1 MMDLIEK
8 WKGLLASSFEQFL
21 NTLGSYMPSIIG
33 AIALL
38 ITGFVVAWLC
48 RWLIL
53 RLANSLDIFAQRYS
67 VNNSVVQFKWSLT
80 RLLANIV
87 YFLVLLFFV
96 TATAESLG
104 LPGIA
109 EWLGHVIVY
118 LPSLVIAMFIV
129 WFGFLLGTFVR
140 DKVSSLANTSNITHA
155 DELGAIAR
163 ISVIALTIV
172 IGLSQIGIHIQL
184 IEQLL
189 VVITTAIVIALGLAF
204 GLGASPTMANIVSI
218 GNLKQRYNIG
228 DRIKIDSTEGEIISF
243 SKTAVII
250 DTGPEQASIPA
261 RLFQEKASFLIM
273 QKNDDSDT

>member
-1 MMDLIEK
+1 MDQLEK
-8 WKGLLASSFEQFL
+8 WKALLTSSFEQFL
-21 NTLGSYMPSIIG
+21 NTLGSYLPSIIG

-53 RLANSLDIFAQRYS
+53 RLAKSLDIVAQRYS
-67 VNNSVVQFKWSLT
+67 VNNSALQIKWSLS
-80 RLLANIV
+80 RLLANII

-118 LPSLVIAMFIV
+118 LPSLVIALLIV
-129 WFGFLLGTFVR
+129 WLGFLLGTFVK
-140 DKVSSLANTSNITHA
+140 DKVSSLARDSNIAHA
-155 DELGAIAR
+155 DELGVIAR
-163 ISVIALTIV
+163 ICVISLTII

-184 IEQLL
+184 IEHLF
-189 VVITTAIVIALGLAF
+189 VVFTTAVVIALGLAF

-218 GNLKQRYNIG
+218 GNLKQRYNVS
-228 DRIKIDSTEGEIISF
+228 DRVKIDSIEGEIISF

-250 DTGPEQASIPA
+250 DTGSEQASIPA

-273 QKNDDSDT
+273 QKSDDNDA